1 MNALNPV
8 KEEFLGESDFG
19 SDAPQENTPRPLE
32 GLHDQGPPPF
42 LNKTYDMVD
51 DPATDRVVSWSRTSN
66 SFVVWDPHA
75 FATNLL
81 PRYFKHNNF
90 SSFVRQLNTYGF
102 RKVDPDRWEF
112 ANEGFLRGRKD
123 LLKSIKRRK
132 PASLPSSQNQAFGP
146 CVEVGRFGLE
156 AEIDRLRRDKNIL
169 MAELVKLRQEQQA
182 TRAHLQV
189 MEERLQGT
197 EQKQQQ
203 MMTFLARAMQNP
215 SFLQQLAQQNER
227 RKELEDAINRKRRRR
242 IERGP
247 DNSTGESSGS
257 YVIDSPIEM
266 DEMKENEIHQ
276 HEVPELENLAFE
288 MQELGRDGDE
298 EPEVQQMDV
307 SKGKEEINDEFWDEL
322 LNEGLGEDIGASEVE
337 SHQNIKAL
345 DGQLGYLESTIPK

>member
-8 KEEFLGESDFG
+8 KEELLVEPDFG
-19 SDAPQENTPRPLE
+19 SDAPQESPPQPLE

-51 DPATDRVVSWSRTSN
+51 DPATDRVVSWSRSNN

-132 PASLPSSQNQAFGP
+132 PASLPSSQSQSLGP

-182 TRAHLQV
+182 TRAHLQA

-247 DNSTGESSGS
+247 DNSAGESSGS
-257 YVIDSPIEM
+257 YVIDSPIEI
-266 DEMKENEIHQ
+266 EMKENEINQ
-276 HEVPELENLAFE
+276 YEVPELENLAFE
-288 MQELGRDGDE
+288 MQELGRDGGE
-298 EPEVQQMDV
+298 EPEVQQLEV

-337 SHQNIKAL
+337 RHRNVNTMN
-345 DGQLGYLESTIPK
+345 GQLGYLESTTPK